1 MEKLGFERALE
12 DLLHDGLE
20 ISTVATDRHMG
31 IWKLLRENY
40 PEIDHQ
46 FDVWHIS
53 KSITKKLTAKAKRKG
68 CEDLGP
74 WIRAVT
80 NHLWWAAANCQ
91 QDEETLVEILQ
102 SITHHV
108 CNIHQWNSGE
118 KYHACAHDAI
128 DPEKARKTKWL
139 MPESPAHEALQEV
152 LFDKNL
158 VKDIRHPTSDEGLQ
172 DCRAGVIP

>member
-80 NHLWWAAANCQ
+80 SHRSHIMCVISTSG
-91 QDEETLVEILQ
+91 TLVKNIMSVPMMQLTLRRRGRQ
-102 SITHHV
+102 S
-108 CNIHQWNSGE
+108 G
-118 KYHACAHDAI
+118 
-128 DPEKARKTKWL
+128 
-139 MPESPAHEALQEV
+139 
-152 LFDKNL
+152 
-158 VKDIRHPTSDEGLQ
+158 
-172 DCRAGVIP
+172 

>member
-40 PEIDHQ
+40 PETDHQ

-74 WIRAVT
+74 WIRVVT
-80 NHLWWAAANCQ
+80 SHLWWAAANCQ
-91 QDEETLVEILQ
+91 QDEETLVEIWE
-102 SITHHV
+102 SITYHV
-108 CNIHQWNSGE
+108 TSTSG
-118 KYHACAHDAI
+118 
-128 DPEKARKTKWL
+128 T
-139 MPESPAHEALQEV
+139 
-152 LFDKNL
+152 L
-158 VKDIRHPTSDEGLQ
+158 VKNIMPVPMMQLTLRRRERQSG
-172 DCRAGVIP
+172 